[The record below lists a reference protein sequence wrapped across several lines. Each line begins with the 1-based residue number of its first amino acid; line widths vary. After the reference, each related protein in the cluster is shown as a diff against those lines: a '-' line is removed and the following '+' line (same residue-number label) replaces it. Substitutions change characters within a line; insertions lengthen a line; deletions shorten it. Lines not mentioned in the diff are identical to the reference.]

1 MCDILNNASF
11 IKKSSFKNKY
21 PIISYHFPT
30 SLSRSLRK
38 IIGKGDGCMSVSQQ
52 EWDKEQERVNR
63 VADKIGERMEE
74 LERRISGLKTEI
86 VDIRRNFWE
95 DVTVNMEEPHEVL
108 ETAASVKQQAEVLAE
123 RERGFQQAQK
133 EWSVLSRMKKSPWFG
148 RIDFRED
155 GERESENIY
164 LGIAS
169 FRDEENDE
177 FLVYDWRAPISSLY
191 YDGAPGPVKY
201 ETPGGTVTG
210 TLELKRQYVIRG
222 GKIVSLFDTGVTIGD
237 ELLQEVLGRQSDAQ
251 MKSIVATIQK
261 EQNRIIR
268 SERSRL
274 LVVQGAAGS
283 GKTSTAL
290 QRVAWLLYRYR
301 GSLTADQIVL
311 FSPNPMFNSYV
322 STVLPELGEE
332 NMRQA
337 TFQELLEKRLGH
349 LFELEDP
356 FTQMEYVLT
365 AMDEPGYLARIA
377 GIRYKASQ
385 AFMDL
390 MDRYLAFLGREGLVF
405 QDLKF
410 RDEIVLSA
418 EEIGN
423 RFYSLN
429 PSMSLPDRLSLLAD
443 WLLDQL
449 EERAKLEQGKP
460 WVEEEI
466 QYLDRETYA
475 KAFKQ
480 LRKQRRF
487 TADSFDD
494 FAREQEIL
502 AAMVVREHFKPLRRF
517 VRSLGFVDTPAVYRQ
532 LFADPDFVIRFAQGI
547 ELPREWTEICKQ
559 TVEKLNQGELAYED
573 ATPFLYLKEQIEG
586 TDTDNTIRHVLID
599 EAQDYSPFQFAFVKR
614 LYPRARFTV
623 LGDFNQAIFAH
634 SGVGDTFQAL
644 PALFGTDGAET
655 FVLTR
660 SYRSTRQIVE
670 FTRKLI
676 PGGETIEPF
685 NRDGRKPTLTRVAN
699 RKELEDRI
707 AGRIRSLQDAG
718 HQTIAVICKTAREC
732 REAYDALRGRVP
744 VRLIGK
750 ETASFGKGALIIPA
764 YLAKGIEF
772 DAVMIWNASEDTYG
786 RESERKL
793 FYTACTRA
801 MHELHLYSVGPVS
814 PFLDRVSPDLYVIE
828 K

>member
-429 PSMSLPDRLSLLAD
+429 PSMSLSDRLSLLAD